1 MWNLLAGNKKEEAQ
15 RYTYLGEGSVG
26 GSGFGVTSVPVR
38 SPLSGCLYERAN
50 PCITGFS
57 PSVFLPIFFTIP
69 LSTEV
74 HAPGRS
80 LSISLLFSLS
90 PPSFSWVQGRLSWF
104 EWREG
109 GSGYWGQG
117 MWRSVLT
124 GQIQYKHPQNDYYY
138 ESWNHSCT
146 ATLPHRTSQ
155 TWQFQSC
162 YLIIAFHRKKRM
174 LYQQRWSGS
183 AEMTVFCNII
193 CENWNVNILQKPV
206 SLKS

>member
-90 PPSFSWVQGRLSWF
+90 VLSLSLQHPLNLFFFPPLPSSLLSMRPYTSSFICGLAGPVMGCSPSLQYLFSLS
-104 EWREG
+104 
-109 GSGYWGQG
+109 
-117 MWRSVLT
+117 V
-124 GQIQYKHPQNDYYY
+124 
-138 ESWNHSCT
+138 
-146 ATLPHRTSQ
+146 
-155 TWQFQSC
+155 
-162 YLIIAFHRKKRM
+162 
-174 LYQQRWSGS
+174 
-183 AEMTVFCNII
+183 
-193 CENWNVNILQKPV
+193 
-206 SLKS
+206 